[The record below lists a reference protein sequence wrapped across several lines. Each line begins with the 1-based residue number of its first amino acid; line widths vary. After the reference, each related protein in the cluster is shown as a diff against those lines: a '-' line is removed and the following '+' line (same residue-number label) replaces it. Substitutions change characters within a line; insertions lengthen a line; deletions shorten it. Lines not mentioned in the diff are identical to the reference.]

1 MMKLLLVSATAFL
14 ISLWTVR
21 LVRGFALRHRIG
33 SLPTARRI
41 HTEFKPVLG
50 GLGIALGFWTGL
62 VLACAVG
69 LLPWSIWFR
78 YGGFFAGYLII
89 VLVGLVDDV
98 RGLGSVSKFSGE
110 FVAAG
115 VAVLGGTV
123 VEAFVGPHGHMLS
136 LGHFALPFSLLWFV
150 YIINAVNLIDGLDG
164 LAAGISLIALLGFA
178 LIAHMGMNETLLVM
192 TLICVAAILGFLRF
206 NVHPASIFMG
216 DVGSLQL
223 GYLLAF
229 CSLEGLKVAN
239 SNNVYFLAALVLL
252 GVPLTDTL
260 TSFLRRLGR
269 GENPF
274 KPDREHIHHRLLKL
288 GLTHGQ
294 TVVLM
299 WLFGLFYM
307 VLGVLMVYYREFT
320 ATVLFLLAFVFSLYW
335 VWRLGYLE
343 SRQGS
348 RLQAGETPFPAPV
361 SWSRIW
367 HQIWL
372 LVGDLVGVNAALLV
386 TIWFKF
392 YSGLIQP
399 PTTRPLSE
407 FIEAPVCLLLSL
419 GWILL
424 FWLNGLYSMS
434 WDLSRFDKAARIT
447 KVILFGVL
455 VLGLITADPT
465 RPFNRSQ
472 ISTLFVYLAA
482 LVVLVNL
489 IRLWIIGLEKRY
501 RILEYSPKNTL
512 LVGTSRKARNL
523 LKDIEGNPHLLY
535 RVVGVLEKRSTAREF
550 QGYPI
555 WSGLEQLPGLVQ
567 EKKIEEVIIAL
578 NGSPRQELLHL
589 LSTCDRL
596 GVTVKTLPEL
606 KDMAAVR
613 NPELA
618 GHALVRL
625 FPEPMVLW
633 QWMVKRTLDM
643 LIAAS
648 ILLLS
653 FPFILV
659 LLALVARRYG
669 RAPLVA
675 VPVLGKY
682 GRPFPLYLI
691 RISARDDLCLQAYQA
706 SVNRAQLD
714 ALGKF
719 LYNSYAYKLPALWSV
734 FIGHMSLVGP
744 RPETAEWYRRYSG
757 QLPFLHRRLLVRP
770 GLTGL
775 AQVKYR
781 FDHSQRDLRERVK
794 FDVYY
799 VENLSLRMD
808 LRILLLSLLLL
819 IRQGNRAGK
828 DE

>member
-1 MMKLLLVSATAFL
+1 MKFLLVIGFAFVC
-14 ISLWTVR
+14 SLLTVW

-41 HTEFKPVLG
+41 HSGFKPVLG
-50 GLGIALGFWTGL
+50 GLGIAVGFWAAL
-62 VLACAVG
+62 VLACLLRV
-69 LLPWSIWFR
+69 LPWSFWTHYR
-78 YGGFFAGYLII
+78 GFFAGYLVI
-89 VLVGLVDDV
+89 VLVGLIDDV
-98 RGLGSVSKFSGE
+98 VGLNSLKKFAGE
-110 FVAAG
+110 FLAAG
-115 VAVLGGTV
+115 LAVAGGTV
-123 VEAFVGPHGHMLS
+123 VEAFVGPYGHALS
-136 LGHFALPFSLLWFV
+136 LGGFAIPFSLLWIV

-178 LIAHMGMNETLLVM
+178 LVAWLNMNQTLLVA
-192 TLICVAAILGFLRF
+192 TLICAAAVGGFLRF
-206 NVHPASIFMG
+206 NMHPASIFMG

-229 CSLEGLKVAN
+229 CSMEGLKVAG
-239 SNNVYFLAALVLL
+239 SNHVYFLAALVFL

-288 GLTHGQ
+288 GLTHSQ

-299 WLFGLFYM
+299 WLFGFFYL
-307 VLGVLMVYYREFT
+307 VLGVFMVYYREFT
-320 ATVLFLLAFVFSLYW
+320 ATVLFVLAFVFSLYW

-348 RLQAGETPFPAPV
+348 RIQGGGSPFPAPI

-372 LVGDLVGVNAALLV
+372 LLGDLAAVNGALLM

-392 YSGLIQP
+392 YSGFVQP
-399 PTTRPLSE
+399 PTSRPLSE
-407 FIEAPVCLLLSL
+407 FIEAPVSLLLSL
-419 GWILL
+419 GWVVL
-424 FWLNGLYSMS
+424 FWLNGLYSLS
-434 WDLSRFDKAARIT
+434 WDLSRFDKATRIT
-447 KVILFGVL
+447 KVIFFGVL
-455 VLGLITADPT
+455 LLGTLTADPS

-472 ISTLFVYLAA
+472 ISTLIVYLAA

-489 IRLWIIGLEKRY
+489 VRLWIIGIEKRFG
-501 RILEYSPKNTL
+501 ILEYSPKNTL
-512 LVGTSRKARNL
+512 LVGTSRKARNV

-535 RVVGVLEKRSTAREF
+535 RVVGVLEKKAKAKAFE
-550 QGYPI
+550 GYPV
-555 WSGLEQLPGLVQ
+555 WSGLELLPDLVQ

-578 NGSPRQELLHL
+578 NGTPRQELLNL

-596 GVTVKTLPEL
+596 GVTVKSLPEL
-606 KDMAAVR
+606 KDMVAVR

-633 QWMVKRTLDM
+633 QWMVKRALDV
-643 LIAAS
+643 LIAAL
-648 ILLLS
+648 ILVLS
-653 FPFILV
+653 LAPGLV

-682 GRPFPLYLI
+682 GKPFLLYLV
-691 RISARDDLCLQAYQA
+691 RISRQDRLCLGAYQA
-706 SVNRAQLD
+706 SIQRSQLD
-714 ALGKF
+714 GLGRF
-719 LYNSYAYKLPALWSV
+719 LYNSYVYKLPALWSV
-734 FIGHMSLVGP
+734 LIGQLSLVGP

-757 QLPFLHRRLLVRP
+757 QIPFLHRRLLVRP

-781 FDHSQRDLRERVK
+781 FDHSQRVLRERVK

-799 VENLSLRMD
+799 VENLSLRLD
-808 LRILLLSLLLL
+808 VRILLLSLLLL
-819 IRQGNRAGK
+819 LRQGNRADK
-828 DE
+828 R